1 MANVILKLGSY
12 SFSVTTAAYQNM
24 KRKREWRWPEQERIG
39 TFDAL
44 QFTGR
49 KNDTVTLTGTI
60 YPHYR
65 GAGAR
70 QIESMA
76 AEADK
81 GTPLLLV
88 TGYGD
93 VLGFWCIKVIDEDQ
107 PRHEKNGAPL
117 RQDFTLELVYYGE
130 QI

>member
-1 MANVILKLGSY
+1 MADVLLKLGGY
-12 SFSVTTAAYQNM
+12 SFSVTTAAFQELN
-24 KRKREWRWPEQERIG
+24 RKREWRWPAQERIG
-39 TFDAL
+39 TLDAL

-49 KNDTVTLTGTI
+49 KNDTITLTGTI

-65 GAGAR
+65 DAGAR
-70 QIESMA
+70 QIEAMA

-81 GTPLLLV
+81 GMPLMLV

-93 VLGFWCIKVIDEDQ
+93 VWGFWCIKSIDEKQ
-107 PRHEKNGAPL
+107 PRHARKGEPL
-117 RQDFTLELVYYGE
+117 RQDFTLEIVYYGE